1 MGQNNT
7 KLTEYKEFKFE
18 KYTDRDLVAHRLS
31 NFKIIR
37 VDELDPVLIRARMFE
52 DPYFI
57 DGCLTTNRYYDSV
70 NEMINYYLNH
80 KDVEIY
86 KQTKYLCNITTNIC
100 ICNLNAT
107 NKLKEYDIINII
119 YVSWGKNT

>member
-1 MGQNNT
+1 MGQNNG
-7 KLTEYKEFKFE
+7 KQMEYNEVKFE

-37 VDELDPVLIRARMFE
+37 VDELDPILIRAKMLE

-86 KQTKYLCNITTNIC
+86 KQTKYCCNITTNIC

-119 YVSWGKNT
+119 YVSWGEEC